1 MVNEKDREWGVCQD
15 IWKAQKSMFV
25 EKKKDPCTTINGSC
39 QLLSTY
45 FVQYLLLSV
54 LYILAHLVL
63 IINIIKL
70 LLLQLFGRGH

>member
-1 MVNEKDREWGVCQD
+1 MINEKDGMGCVSGYMEDSKIYVC
-15 IWKAQKSMFV
+15 